1 MMQNNAINSIFGSIK
16 SFVVVIKDVFGIFIK
31 LFGHVGA
38 KNAEKT
44 LELSENYRGKPEL
57 DYGKCTGCGLCVE
70 VCPSSG
76 MLKINNEEKKLVSID
91 VSRCSFCGNC
101 AEICPN
107 EALNMTKQYK
117 LATGDKKVL
126 LLEYPNEK
134 NISNDTQTSAEQDI
148 QPKIETE
155 MQQILQNEE

>member
-1 MMQNNAINSIFGSIK
+1 MSDK
-16 SFVVVIKDVFGIFIK
+16 KV
-31 LFGHVGA
+31 
-38 KNAEKT
+38 
-44 LELSENYRGKPEL
+44 
-57 DYGKCTGCGLCVE
+57 
-70 VCPSSG
+70 
-76 MLKINNEEKKLVSID
+76 INNEEKKLVSID
-91 VSRCSFCGNC
+91 VSRCSFCANC

-155 MQQILQNEE
+155 MQQILPNEE